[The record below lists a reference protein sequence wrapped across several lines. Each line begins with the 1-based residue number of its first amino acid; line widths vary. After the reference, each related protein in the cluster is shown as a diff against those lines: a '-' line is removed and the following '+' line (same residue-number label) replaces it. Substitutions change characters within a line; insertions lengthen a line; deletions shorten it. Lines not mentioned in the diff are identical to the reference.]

1 MVKDK
6 QNINLKIRERF
17 ANPNIF
23 IIFVVKYDESDFF
36 PKRRVE
42 TDRNRHIHTWRCVY
56 SDINLFM
63 VNLQIQ

>member
-1 MVKDK
+1 MNHYTINYK

-36 PKRRVE
+36 P
-42 TDRNRHIHTWRCVY
+42 
-56 SDINLFM
+56 
-63 VNLQIQ
+63 

>member
-36 PKRRVE
+36 P
-42 TDRNRHIHTWRCVY
+42 
-56 SDINLFM
+56 
-63 VNLQIQ
+63 